1 MRLFPLVLI
10 AALAGCVGGKGI
22 SGCDDN
28 TIFRLIAL
36 DSAPFTA
43 RATIQFA
50 EDGRVTGQAPCN
62 SYFAAQTAPY
72 PAFNVENIGATRM
85 ACPDLAAETQFFTAL
100 QSMSRSEVLGDT
112 LILRNDAGRE
122 MVFKAGD

>member
-1 MRLFPLVLI
+1 MRLFPVTMVT
-10 AALAGCVGGKGI
+10 ALAGCLGDESI
-22 SGCDDN
+22 SGYDAN
-28 TIFRLIAL
+28 TIFRLDAL

-72 PAFNVENIGATRM
+72 PAFNVESIGATRM